1 MDESSKLFHKIRHY
15 GPHGVLK
22 RAIKRLWQ
30 RLLKV
35 ELVFQAPDEPVSQ
48 ETQELTFKVIDS
60 DSAQADDKLERYFS
74 DRRLAEARQRLAS
87 GRILVLCL
95 IHGELAAYGW
105 GQNQHALHFSYVGSG
120 LEFDR
125 EVLYVFDCRTLQ
137 RFRGRGL
144 FSAVLNRFV
153 ALAGD
158 RECYVAC
165 RSGNISSV
173 KGIIKA
179 GFRLYAR
186 LYLLNLYFFRV
197 TFSARQQV

>member
-1 MDESSKLFHKIRHY
+1 MDGSSKLLRKIRHY
-15 GPHGVLK
+15 GPHGAFK
-22 RAIKRLWQ
+22 QGIKRFWQ

-35 ELVFQAPDEPVSQ
+35 ELVFQAPDEPVSK
-48 ETQELTFKVIDS
+48 ETKELTFQVIYS
-60 DSAQADDKLERYFS
+60 DSAEADARLERYFCH
-74 DRRLAEARQRLAS
+74 RRLSEAKQRLAS
-87 GRILVLCL
+87 GRTLVLCL

-144 FSAVLNRFV
+144 FSAVLSRFV

-165 RSGNISSV
+165 RSNNISSV
-173 KGIIKA
+173 KGINKA